1 MNKIMKKLFVSA
13 AIMSAV
19 FMSSCGT
26 SGNSVDLS
34 GEWNIVSVEG
44 QNISSE
50 SDPFIGFDTKEG
62 RIYGNAGC
70 NRIMGVL
77 EIDSVN
83 PGHIVLSNVAAT
95 RMMCPDIK
103 TEQKVMAAL
112 NSVSGFQ
119 SSTKGVDLTDKS
131 GKIVLSLEK
140 REASSASAEVS
151 ISSLEGEWIIS
162 KVNGAAVEVADKTP
176 FLAFNTAEG
185 RVHGNAGCN
194 IVNGSF
200 QQEEGNMLSIK
211 FGQMISTMMA
221 GPGLETEG
229 KIMEAIGK
237 VNSFAVNEDGSVSL
251 NDVDGKEV
259 VLLTKNNG
267 KSLAE

>member
-1 MNKIMKKLFVSA
+1 MKKIFFSA
-13 AIMSAV
+13 AVISTV
-19 FMSSCGT
+19 LMSSCGT

-34 GEWNIVSVEG
+34 GEWNIVSIEG
-44 QNISSE
+44 QNIDSD

-103 TEQKVMAAL
+103 IEQKVMAAL
-112 NSVSGFQ
+112 NSVAGFQ
-119 SSTKGVDLTDKS
+119 ASTDGVDLTDKS

-140 REASSASAEVS
+140 RGVSSSSAEVT
-151 ISSLEGEWIIS
+151 ISSLDGEWIIS
-162 KVNGAAVEVADKTP
+162 KVDGAVIEVADKTP

-185 RVHGNAGCN
+185 KVHGNAGCN
-194 IVNGSF
+194 ILNGSF
-200 QQEEGNMLSIK
+200 EQEENTENSIK

-221 GPGLETEG
+221 GPGMEIEG
-229 KIMEAIGK
+229 KIKEAIVK
-237 VNSFAVNEDGSVSL
+237 VNSFAVNEDGTVSL

-259 VLLTKNNG
+259 ILLTKNNG
-267 KSLAE
+267 K